1 MDKQRL
7 FVDMDGTLAVFKPV
21 DTLETLYEKG
31 YFLNLEPHEN
41 VVSAIKEIIKNNPEI
56 EVNILSAYLTDS
68 KYALDEKN
76 AWVEKYLPE
85 IPKENRVFVPCGAN
99 KRECIEGGVRP
110 NDFLLDDYTK
120 NLNDWQPPAR
130 GIKLLNAINH
140 TRGSWSFDR
149 IRFDRNPKDLA
160 LGIVGIMQGKERV
173 IDEKFPRIDPNNLSG
188 TEFIV
193 QLPEDMQKKLAVALA
208 KVEGS
213 DLDIAMA
220 GRLTDLEDCIDWRKV
235 LKGDAPKEKINI
247 KQMISLN
254 KDESA
259 KKPDSPSKVKSND
272 HEL

>member
-21 DTLETLYEKG
+21 DELETLYEKG

-41 VVSAIKEIIKNNPEI
+41 VVSAIKEIIKNCPDI

-85 IPKENRVFVPCGAN
+85 IPQKNRVFVPCGSN

-110 NDFLLDDYTK
+110 YDYLLDDYTR

-140 TRGSWSFDR
+140 TRGSWEFDR
-149 IRFDRNPKDLA
+149 IRFDRSPKELA
-160 LGIVGIMQGKERV
+160 LGIVNIMRGKEK
-173 IDEKFPRIDPNNLSG
+173 ILDEKFPRIDSAKLSG
-188 TEFIV
+188 SEYIV
-193 QLPEDMQKKLAVALA
+193 QLPKEMQKKIADAIS
-208 KVEGS
+208 KVEGA

-220 GRLTDLEDCIDWRKV
+220 GRLNDLEDNIDWRKI

-247 KQMISLN
+247 KQMISNGKDELGN
-254 KDESA
+254 KDSSTRAKSA
-259 KKPDSPSKVKSND
+259 E
-272 HEL
+272 HEI